1 MHTRSDIRKRIRS
14 QRRNL
19 STNERRF
26 AAYLV
31 TKSIS
36 NLRVFR
42 ASKRVAFYLPN
53 DGELDLSLLIQRAW
67 MMKKVCYLPV
77 LDTLTA
83 DQLKFAPYYQNT
95 LMRVNCFGIQEP
107 AVPVCQR
114 VRANALDL
122 VLLPLVAFDARGN
135 RIGMGGGFYDRTLSF
150 LRKRRH
156 WRKPH
161 LLGVAYEFQKID
173 ALHRH
178 TWDVPLQCIVTDKH
192 IYNPKPLSL

>member
-1 MHTRSDIRKRIRS
+1 VHTRSDIRKRIRS

-173 ALHRH
+173 ALNRH
-178 TWDVPLQCIVTDKH
+178 KWDVPLQCIVTDKH